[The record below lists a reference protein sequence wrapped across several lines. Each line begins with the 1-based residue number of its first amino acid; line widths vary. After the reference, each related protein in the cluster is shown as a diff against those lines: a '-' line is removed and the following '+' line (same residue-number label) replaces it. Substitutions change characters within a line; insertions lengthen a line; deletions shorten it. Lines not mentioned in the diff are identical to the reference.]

1 MKEKLKKAI
10 FEDFKLKTYASAL
23 AIGTSAIILG
33 SSSSY
38 ANEDLQQLTGEM
50 TGAVTTISGQ
60 GLIIVG
66 AVIGIA
72 ITFYGGKWLWNMFR
86 GWMSRAQ

>member
-1 MKEKLKKAI
+1 MKERLKKAI
-10 FEDFKLKTYASAL
+10 FEDFKVKTFASSL
-23 AIGTSAIILG
+23 AIGTSAMILG
-33 SSSSY
+33 SNTAH
-38 ANEDLQQLTGEM
+38 ANADLEQLTGEM
-50 TGAVTTISGQ
+50 TGAVTTISSQ

-72 ITFYGGKWLWNMFR
+72 ITFFGGKWLWNMFR